1 MSPTLDS
8 GKPLFGYKVLI
19 QFLILNLFFF
29 FLFLSSETGLAMW
42 LLLTK
47 YYFSSPA
54 LFRLLRANYYM
65 CVPNIPG
72 YHSPESLV
80 ESSRTQLKSS

>member
-1 MSPTLDS
+1 MSITLDS

-29 FLFLSSETGLAMW
+29 FFCLLRLGLAMW
-42 LLLTK
+42 LLLTR

-54 LFRLLRANYYM
+54 LFQLLRANYYM
-65 CVPNIPG
+65 CVPNILG